1 MIRML
6 ILFLFLMSFCSGTV
20 LGDDAKQQ
28 LQGIRKEIKEKKR
41 LLNKSIRIENVV
53 TGEIAKIEQNLED
66 KKASLK
72 ALQIDLQKVEKELKH
87 TDEEIESVTD
97 DIEQRKLQI
106 RKRLVAIYK
115 AGFAGDIRFFFS
127 AETFPQLLE
136 GTRYMKSV
144 LENDRKMLADYN
156 SRISRLRQLQENLG
170 REAKS
175 KERIKSNIELKN
187 VEIEA
192 EKKKKADY
200 LAKVKEDKKNYQASL
215 QQLEANS
222 RRLQAIIQRLEALSR
237 KRAAEEKKA
246 AARAAKKGVASPS
259 PPPAPDK
266 GFWSQKGRLSMPI
279 RGKIINGFG
288 RHKHP
293 QFNSY
298 TFNNGISIAAPAGTD
313 VHAIYDGRVIY
324 AEYFKGYGNLVIIDH
339 GGGYFS
345 LYAHNSRIQKNV
357 GTTVAKNDVVAS
369 VGDIDSTN
377 GPMLYFEI
385 RYQGKPVDPSQWVR

>member
-1 MIRML
+1 MIRKVL
-6 ILFLFLMSFCSGTV
+6 LSISFISLFSVSVQGADV
-20 LGDDAKQQ
+20 KQQ
-28 LQGIRKEIKEKKR
+28 LQGIKKEKKQ
-41 LLNKSIRIENVV
+41 LIKKTIRVENAV
-53 TGEIAKIEQNLED
+53 TDEIAKIDQNL
-66 KKASLK
+66 KQNNASLNVLK
-72 ALQIDLQKVEKELKH
+72 SDLQKVENNLKR
-87 TDEEIESVTD
+87 TSEEIGTLKE
-97 DIEQRKLQI
+97 DIEYRQHQI
-106 RKRLVAIYK
+106 QKRLVSVYK
-115 AGFAGDIRFFFS
+115 AGFAGDLRFFFS

-144 LENDRKMLADYN
+144 LENDRKILADYN
-156 SRISRLRQLQENLG
+156 SRIQRLTQLQENLKQ
-170 REAKS
+170 EAQK
-175 KERIKSNIELKN
+175 KERIKSSIELKKG
-187 VEIEA
+187 EIEA
-192 EKKKKADY
+192 EKKKKAEY
-200 LAKVKEDKKNYQASL
+200 LAKVQDDKKNYQASL

-222 RRLQAIIQRLEALSR
+222 RRLQATIQKLEALSR
-237 KRAAEEKKA
+237 KHAAEEKKA
-246 AARAAKKGVASPS
+246 AAKAAKKGVASLPPS
-259 PPPAPDK
+259 TDK
-266 GFWSQKGRLSMPI
+266 GFGSQKGRLSMPI
-279 RGKIINGFG
+279 RGKIISGFG

-313 VHAIYDGRVIY
+313 VRAVYDGKVIY

-369 VGDIDSTN
+369 VGDVDSTN